1 MTSKERVLTAFEHKE
16 ADRVPMGEMHIMPH
30 ASSEI
35 LGRDAITGEGSMYMK
50 AARLVEQ
57 GRRDE
62 FVERFAQDTVD
73 VVRKIGHDLFTT
85 ELDPPVEEVM
95 KITEIS
101 ENGWTEVDQA
111 TGHWRKFTYEQDK
124 QIVMEIDSFE
134 KEGGDKAIEEH
145 IAALE
150 ESAEKIHESC
160 FDSTRLAR
168 SKGKDLFHMAK
179 IPNHIPSGRSWYT
192 EFMTLA
198 LTEPEL
204 NKRLIDAYT
213 AYGLAAAKGYVECG
227 VDGVLVAVDWAMNS
241 GPIMPPYYIE
251 EFMVPQVN
259 AIADYCHEHGV
270 KVMKHS
276 DGNIMPIAD
285 MFFDMHI
292 DAFQSCEPYAD
303 MKLSEIK
310 KLYGDKV
317 TIMGNVDCGRTLP
330 FGTEK
335 EIVEE
340 TKQCLRDGAP
350 GGGYILSSSNT
361 IMYPIPTSALMTM
374 VDTVNKFGQYPIDL

>member
-1 MTSKERVLTAFEHKE
+1 MTSKERVLLAFDHKE

-50 AARLVEQ
+50 AAELVSQ

-73 VVRKIGHDLFTT
+73 VVKKIGHDLFTT
-85 ELDPPVEEVM
+85 ELDPPVDEVM

-101 ENGWTEVDQA
+101 ADGWKEVDQA
-111 TGHWRKFTYEQDK
+111 TGHWRKFTYEQDR

-134 KEGGDKAIEEH
+134 KQGGTKAIEEH
-145 IAALE
+145 ITYLE
-150 ESAEKIHESC
+150 KTAGKIHESC

-168 SKGKDLFHMAK
+168 KKGEDLFHMAK
-179 IPNHIPSGRSWYT
+179 IPNFIPSGRSWYT
-192 EFMTLA
+192 EFMALA
-198 LTEPEL
+198 LMEPEL
-204 NKRLIDAYT
+204 NKRLIAAYT
-213 AYGLAAAKGYVECG
+213 AVGLEAAKGYVECG
-227 VDGVLVAVDWAMNS
+227 VDGVLIAVDWAMNS

-259 AIADYCHEHGV
+259 AIADYCHANGV

-285 MFFDMHI
+285 MFFGMNI
-292 DAFQSCEPYAD
+292 DAFQSCEPYAG
-303 MKLSEIK
+303 MKLAEVK
-310 KLYGDKV
+310 NLYGDKI

-330 FGTEK
+330 FGTRDEV
-335 EIVEE
+335 IAE
-340 TKQCLRDGAP
+340 TKQCIKDGAA

-361 IMYPIPTSALMTM
+361 IMYPIPVDSLMAM
-374 VDTVNKFGQYPIDL
+374 IETVNKFGQYPISF